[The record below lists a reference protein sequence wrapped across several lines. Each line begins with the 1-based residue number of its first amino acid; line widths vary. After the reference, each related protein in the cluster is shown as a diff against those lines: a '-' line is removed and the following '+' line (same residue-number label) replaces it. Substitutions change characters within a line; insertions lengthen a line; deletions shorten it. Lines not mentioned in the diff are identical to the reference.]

1 MSLSLIVTAAVVLAA
16 ATALV
21 IWREPALAFGQRS
34 SAFLQNVRSE
44 MRKVSWPSMED
55 LRRSTL
61 VITIIVIIIGILI
74 GLMDW
79 LFSRILID
87 LFGRVFGG

>member
-1 MSLSLIVTAAVVLAA
+1 VSLSLIVTGAVVLVAGA
-16 ATALV
+16 ALV

-34 SAFLQNVRSE
+34 SAFMRDVRSE
-44 MRKVSWPSMED
+44 MRKVSWPSLED

-61 VITIIVIIIGILI
+61 VITIIVIIIGIII

>member
-1 MSLSLIVTAAVVLAA
+1 VSLPLIITAIVLLV
-16 ATALV
+16 ATVALV
-21 IWREPALAFGQRS
+21 IWREPVLAFGQRS
-34 SAFLQNVRSE
+34 SAFLRDVRSE
-44 MRKVSWPSMED
+44 MRKVSWASVED

-61 VITIIVIIIGILI
+61 VITIIVIIIGIVI

-79 LFSRILID
+79 LFSKILID

>member
-1 MSLSLIVTAAVVLAA
+1 MSLTVIISAGLVLAA
-16 ATALV
+16 VAVLV
-21 IWREPALAFGQRS
+21 VWREPVLAFGQRS
-34 SAFLQNVRSE
+34 SAFLRDVRSE
-44 MRKVSWPSMED
+44 MRKVSWPSWDD

-61 VITIIVIIIGILI
+61 VITVIVIILGILI

-87 LFGRVFGG
+87 LFGRVFGR

>member
-1 MSLSLIVTAAVVLAA
+1 VNLSLIITAVAVLAA
-16 ATALV
+16 GAALV
-21 IWREPALAFGQRS
+21 VWREPVLAFSQRS
-34 SAFLQNVRSE
+34 AAFMQDVRGE
-44 MRKVSWPSMED
+44 LRKVSWPSWDD
-55 LRRSTL
+55 LRRSTG

-79 LFSRILID
+79 MFSRILID